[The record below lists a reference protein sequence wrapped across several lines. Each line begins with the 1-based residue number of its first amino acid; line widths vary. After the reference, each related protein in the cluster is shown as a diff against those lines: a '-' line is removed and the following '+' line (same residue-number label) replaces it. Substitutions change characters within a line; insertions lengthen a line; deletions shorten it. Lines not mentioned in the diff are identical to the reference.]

1 MSESKVKT
9 PQIAAVLPLALLALV
24 LLMVSAVP
32 ALAVEEGEGGEEV
45 DVEVLPPDIEE
56 LCIEGTIAHEFC
68 PETYEQPSWFQWLLF
83 PLLGGGLLIVT
94 VLITAYLVWQPRFA
108 RERDR
113 DKVS

>member
-1 MSESKVKT
+1 MAEFKVKL
-9 PQIAAVLPLALLALV
+9 PHVAALPLALLALV
-24 LLMVSAVP
+24 LLVVSALP
-32 ALAVEEGEGGEEV
+32 ALAVEEGDEV
-45 DVEVLPPDIEE
+45 DVEVVPPDIEE
-56 LCIEGTIAHEFC
+56 LCIEGTIAQEFC

>member
-1 MSESKVKT
+1 MAEFKVKL
-9 PQIAAVLPLALLALV
+9 PHVAALPLALLALM
-24 LLMVSAVP
+24 LLVVSAVP
-32 ALAVEEGEGGEEV
+32 ALAVEEGEEG
-45 DVEVLPPDIEE
+45 DVVPPDIEE
-56 LCIEGTIAHEFC
+56 LCIEGTIAQEFC